1 MSGSAFGRVQASSLV
16 KGVFPDGQQT
26 RYHLYYII
34 NQRTLLGTCYIFSAS
49 LPLQYLSV
57 CICINKRGLM
67 FALRWASIQCSSQF
81 SYLTRNDFIVF
92 TVSTI
97 GNRENFKENFRA
109 FFGEIPEII
118 FGLIS
123 GIM

>member
-1 MSGSAFGRVQASSLV
+1 MPGSAFGRVQVSSLV

-26 RYHLYYII
+26 QYHLHYII

-57 CICINKRGLM
+57 CICINKRRLM
-67 FALRWASIQCSSQF
+67 LALRWASIQCSSPF

-92 TVSTI
+92 HCSL
-97 GNRENFKENFRA
+97 FQQ
-109 FFGEIPEII
+109 
-118 FGLIS
+118 
-123 GIM
+123 

>member
-1 MSGSAFGRVQASSLV
+1 MSGSAFGRVQVSSLV

-26 RYHLYYII
+26 RYPLYII
-34 NQRTLLGTCYIFSAS
+34 DQRTLLGTCYNFYAS

-67 FALRWASIQCSSQF
+67 LALCWASIQCSNQF

-92 TVSTI
+92 HCSP
-97 GNRENFKENFRA
+97 FQQ
-109 FFGEIPEII
+109 
-118 FGLIS
+118 
-123 GIM
+123 

>member
-1 MSGSAFGRVQASSLV
+1 MSGSAFGRDLVSSLV

-34 NQRTLLGTCYIFSAS
+34 DQRTLLGTCYIFPAS
-49 LPLQYLSV
+49 LPLQYVIV
-57 CICINKRGLM
+57 CLNKRVLI

-92 TVSTI
+92 SLFTVSTM
-97 GNRENFKENFRA
+97 GNRENYF
-109 FFGEIPEII
+109 
-118 FGLIS
+118 IS
-123 GIM
+123 ET